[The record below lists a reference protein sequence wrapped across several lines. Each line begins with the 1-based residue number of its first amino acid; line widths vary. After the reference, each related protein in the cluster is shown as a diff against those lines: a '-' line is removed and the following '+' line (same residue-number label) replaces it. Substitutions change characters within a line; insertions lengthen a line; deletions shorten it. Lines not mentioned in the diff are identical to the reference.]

1 MTPDAICIIP
11 ARGGSKRLPRKN
23 ILPLNGEPMIGYPI
37 QTALKSG
44 VFQQVIVSTEDD
56 EIAVIAEAAG
66 ARVMGRPK
74 ELATDQSY
82 VVQVCEHVLKVY
94 QVERM
99 ANAHAFCCLY
109 PTAVFVSQ
117 TQLRESRRFLE
128 GVDSVIGV
136 TRYPVHPYKAME
148 KKPSGLDVVFPEH
161 RAMKSQDYPIMVAPN
176 GTFYWSRIGQ
186 FLDALSFEAGTVL
199 GYEIPGEQAIDI
211 DTPDDYRRA
220 EALARQVL

>member
-1 MTPDAICIIP
+1 MTSDAICIIP

-37 QTALKSG
+37 QTAIKSG

-56 EIAVIAEAAG
+56 EIATIAEAAG

-74 ELATDQSY
+74 DLATDQSY

-109 PTAVFVSQ
+109 PTAVFVSV

-128 GVDSVIGV
+128 DADSVIGV

-148 KKPSGLDVVFPEH
+148 ETPDGLEVVFPK
-161 RAMKSQDYPIMVAPN
+161 RRSMKSQEYPIMVAPN
-176 GTFYWSRIGQ
+176 GTFYWSRIGH
-186 FLDALSFEAGTVL
+186 FLHAMSFETGTVL
-199 GYEIPGEQAIDI
+199 GYDIPGNMAIDI
-211 DTPDDYRRA
+211 DTPEDYQRA
-220 EALARQVL
+220 QAIAAQVF